1 MSLAELSL
9 KRPVTAVMF
18 YVSLVVIGIIAS
30 FRLPLEQFPEIN
42 VPFIMVQ
49 LPYPGSSPQEVER
62 TITRPTEEA
71 LSTLPGIDAINSTSR
86 ADGATVFLQFKDWDR
101 DIEMTASEARYQM
114 DAIRSELPD
123 DFQRYQVFKFS
134 PSDEPLLRIR
144 FAGERDMTG
153 EYELIQR
160 EFQRRLERIAGVARV
175 DITGAPPP
183 EVEIAI
189 NPARL
194 GAAGI
199 ALNQLAAKL
208 QATNFSVSAGDIN
221 DGGRRIRV
229 QPVGEIRDL
238 QELKDLV
245 INETGLKLSD
255 IAEVRLKQQKT
266 DFGRRLDG
274 KPAVGLDIFREQN
287 ANLVE
292 VSKAVNAEVDAISKE
307 PQFSGI
313 QVKLIS
319 DQAENVTSSI
329 DELVE
334 AGIIGS
340 LLSCLIL
347 FYFLRH
353 WPSTLMVTLA
363 IPICIVMT
371 LGAMHFFGIT
381 LNILSMMGLLL
392 GIGMLV
398 DNAVVVVESI
408 YQYREK
414 YPNDPMRCAIEGTR
428 SVQIAISAGTLTS
441 IIVFLPNIF
450 GATNQISIFLG
461 QVAMTITISL
471 LASWLVAVSLIP
483 MISARLKTPPAVTAE
498 HGFVPR
504 LSKRYS
510 RFLRWTLEHRGP
522 ALLGIFL
529 IFLVSMVP
537 VQMTEKD
544 MFKNDVGREIEMY
557 YNWKGSYSL
566 DQISDEV
573 LKVEQ
578 FIEERKDKYQ
588 VVQIYSWFSE
598 QGWAGTRIKLRD
610 PNPSLWDRIL
620 LRKSEPG
627 LLKSE
632 EVQEML
638 RKDIPKTPR
647 AEIGFNGGGG
657 GGGGSQDEGIRVS
670 LNGDSNET
678 LVEMANGLIEVLA
691 TKKELRD
698 VRVDTGDDNSELTIK
713 VNRERA
719 AAYGFSAQE
728 VAQYIGIA
736 LRGSQLREFRQ
747 GESEIPVWVRFA
759 GAEKFSSNDLES
771 LKLRRDDGTEVP
783 LLSVVDVE
791 VLKGATQINRQDRQ
805 TSLTVQANLSEGVTT
820 EQAREVLMSV
830 LNGMSFK
837 PGYGYSFGGN
847 FERNDEGSNQM
858 LINMGLA
865 FLLIYVLMAALFES
879 MLMPLAILTSV
890 IFSIIGMFWL
900 FALTGTTLT
909 VMAMIGILVLM
920 GVVVNN
926 GIVMF
931 EHINNLRRNGYS
943 RTDAL
948 VEGSRERLR
957 PILMTMG
964 TTILGMLPLCIGGT
978 QIGGDGPA
986 YYPMARAI
994 VGGLMFST
1002 IVSLLFLPSIYAL
1015 LDDIGFWTWGLVKRG
1030 FNYSNPKKPDEVIVA
1045 ELAEKNP
1052 YAN

>member
-9 KRPVTAVMF
+9 KRPVTAIMF
-18 YVSLVVIGIIAS
+18 YVSMVVIGIIAS

-62 TITRPTEEA
+62 TIARPVEEA
-71 LSTLPGIDAINSTSR
+71 LSTLPGIDSINSTSR
-86 ADGATVFLQFKDWDR
+86 ADGATVFLGFKDWDR
-101 DIEMTASEARYQM
+101 DIELAASEARYQM
-114 DAIRSELPD
+114 DGIRGDLPD
-123 DFQRYQVFKFS
+123 DLQRYQVLKFS
-134 PSDEPLLRIR
+134 PSDEPLQRIR
-144 FAGERDMTG
+144 FAGDRDMTT
-153 EYELIQR
+153 EYELIRR
-160 EFQRRLERIAGVARV
+160 EFQRRIERIPGVARV
-175 DITGAPPP
+175 DITGAPPS

-194 GAAGI
+194 GATGV

-208 QATNFSVSAGDIN
+208 QAVNFSVSAGDIT
-221 DGGRRIRV
+221 DGERRIRV

-238 QELKDLV
+238 DQLRNLV
-245 INETGLKLSD
+245 INEAGLKLSD
-255 IAEVRLKQQKT
+255 VAEIKLKQQKT

-292 VSKAVNAEVDAISKE
+292 VSKAINQEIKAIASE

-313 QVKLIS
+313 QIKQIS

-334 AGIIGS
+334 AGIVGS

-414 YPNDPMRCAIEGTR
+414 YPNDPVRCAVEGTK

-461 QVAMTITISL
+461 QVAITITISL

-504 LSKRYS
+504 LTKSYSK
-510 RFLRWTLEHRGP
+510 FLRWTLEHRGQ

-529 IFLVSMVP
+529 ISLVSLIP
-537 VQMTEKD
+537 VQLTEKD

-557 YNWKGSYSL
+557 YDWKGAYSL
-566 DQISDEV
+566 DQISEEV
-573 LKVEQ
+573 LKVEK
-578 FIEERKDKYQ
+578 FVEERKDQYQ
-588 VVQIYSWFSE
+588 IVQIYSWFSE
-598 QGWAGTRIKLRD
+598 QGWAGTRVTLKE
-610 PNPSLWDRIL
+610 PNPSLWDRLL
-620 LRKSEPG
+620 LRKTEPG

-647 AEIGFNGGGG
+647 AQIGFNGGGPG
-657 GGGGSQDEGIRVS
+657 GGGGGQDDGIRVR
-670 LNGDSNET
+670 LFGDSNEV
-678 LVEMANGLIEVLA
+678 LVEVANSTIELLSK
-691 TKKELRD
+691 KKELRD

-736 LRGSQLREFRQ
+736 LRGSPLREFRD

-771 LKLRRDDGTEVP
+771 LKLRRVDGTEVP
-783 LLSVVDVE
+783 ILSVVDVE
-791 VLKGATQINRQDRQ
+791 ILKGATQINRENRR
-805 TSLTVQANLSEGVTT
+805 TSLTIQANLADKVTT
-820 EQAREVLMSV
+820 EDAREAMTAVLDSI
-830 LNGMSFK
+830 NFK

-847 FERNDEGSNQM
+847 FERNDEGSDQM
-858 LINMGLA
+858 LINMLMA
-865 FLLIYVLMAALFES
+865 MVLIYVLMAALFES
-879 MLMPLAILTSV
+879 LLMPLAILSSV
-890 IFSIIGMFWL
+890 IFSIFGMFWL
-900 FALTGTTLT
+900 FALTGTTMT
-909 VMAMIGILVLM
+909 IMAMIGILVLM

-931 EHINNLRRNGYS
+931 EHINALRRRGYA

-948 VEGSRERLR
+948 VEGSKERLR

-964 TTILGMLPLCIGGT
+964 TTILGMIPLCIGGT

-994 VGGLMFST
+994 VGGLIFST
-1002 IVSLLFLPSIYAL
+1002 MVSLLFLPSIYVL
-1015 LDDIGFWTWGLVKRG
+1015 LDDMGVWTWRLVKRG
-1030 FNYSNPKKPDEVIVA
+1030 FRIANRGSGSSSLEDEAAVQ
-1045 ELAEKNP
+1045 NS
-1052 YAN
+1052 